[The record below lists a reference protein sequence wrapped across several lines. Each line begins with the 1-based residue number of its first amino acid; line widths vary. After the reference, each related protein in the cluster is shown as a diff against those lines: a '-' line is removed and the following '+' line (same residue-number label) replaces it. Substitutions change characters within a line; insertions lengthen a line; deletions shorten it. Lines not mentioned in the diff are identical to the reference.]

1 MLKIGFADNYLD
13 NWHANYYPGF
23 LREAIAKYGYDA
35 ALTSAYALKD
45 CKGGMTSKQWCRK
58 NHVQLAGSME
68 EMIDSVDA
76 IMVIAADNSSWHEE
90 VSRLPLSSGKPVF
103 IDKTFA
109 QDVETGKRMFALAK
123 EHHTPVMSTSAQR
136 YCSSIIDY
144 LEREKGTT
152 KFMSTVGPHDL
163 SNYAVHQF
171 EPIVTVMGVGVKRVK
186 AFAVGSKVTQ
196 MILDYGDGR
205 MASFNQTP
213 NPYAE
218 FTFMVSDGE
227 KGERLDS
234 SDYYV
239 NTMKAILDFFETKI
253 SPVSEEETMEVLR
266 LIDAAKE
273 ARRRPDTWLE
283 LKAYGSL

>member
-1 MLKIGFADNYLD
+1 MIRIGFADNYLD

-35 ALTSAYALKD
+35 AVTDAYALRD
-45 CKGGMTSKQWCRK
+45 REGGMTSAQWCRK
-58 NHVQLAGSME
+58 NHVHLAESME
-68 EMIDSVDA
+68 EMIGNVDA
-76 IMVIAADNSSWHEE
+76 IMVIAADNSAWHEE
-90 VSRLPLSSGKPVF
+90 VCRLPLASGKPVF
-103 IDKTFA
+103 VDKTFA
-109 QDVETGKRMFALAK
+109 PDQETARRMFARAK

-136 YCSSIIDY
+136 YCSSIMDY
-144 LEREKGTT
+144 LERKKGKTR
-152 KFMSTVGPHDL
+152 FMSTVGPHDL

-171 EPIVTVMGVGVKRVK
+171 EPIVAVMGVGVRRVK
-186 AFAVGSKVTQ
+186 AFAVGEKVTQ

-205 MASFNQTP
+205 IASFTQTP

-218 FTFMVSDGE
+218 FNFMVSDGE

-239 NTMKAILDFFETKI
+239 NAMKAILDFFETKV
-253 SPVSEEETMEVLR
+253 SPVPKEETMEVIR

-273 ARRRPDTWLE
+273 ARKKPDVWLE
-283 LKAYGSL
+283 LDR